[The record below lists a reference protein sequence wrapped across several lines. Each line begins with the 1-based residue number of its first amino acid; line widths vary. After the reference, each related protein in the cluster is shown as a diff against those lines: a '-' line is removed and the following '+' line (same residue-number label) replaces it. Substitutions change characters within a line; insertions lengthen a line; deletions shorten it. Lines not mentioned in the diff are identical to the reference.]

1 MINLNGDQKR
11 VMSACASMCTTNLT
25 TPQAAIIQG
34 PPGTG
39 KSTTVAAMVL
49 QIIFRWRKM
58 NNNPNCPLPRILIT
72 APSNAAVDEIVK
84 KLLACRQRLGKDD
97 RFNMMRI
104 GNLRAIHPEVQN
116 ISLEKLKEINLK
128 SANARGST
136 IQSLDLEINARNK
149 RIEELTKKIER
160 KELNND
166 DELKLYHRQVRI
178 ILESGLIKFQDFPLL
193 FRSRRKYQK
202 ETLQNIV
209 NELKL
214 NIVLMVEKCTSK
226 WTSCCSMLT
235 SSPLL

>member
-1 MINLNGDQKR
+1 
-11 VMSACASMCTTNLT
+11 
-25 TPQAAIIQG
+25 
-34 PPGTG
+34 
-39 KSTTVAAMVL
+39 
-49 QIIFRWRKM
+49 M

-84 KLLACRQRLGKDD
+84 KLLACRQRLSKDD

-160 KELNND
+160 KELNN
-166 DELKLYHRQVRI
+166 EV
-178 ILESGLIKFQDFPLL
+178 ESVPGK
-193 FRSRRKYQK
+193 
-202 ETLQNIV
+202 
-209 NELKL
+209 
-214 NIVLMVEKCTSK
+214 
-226 WTSCCSMLT
+226 
-235 SSPLL
+235 